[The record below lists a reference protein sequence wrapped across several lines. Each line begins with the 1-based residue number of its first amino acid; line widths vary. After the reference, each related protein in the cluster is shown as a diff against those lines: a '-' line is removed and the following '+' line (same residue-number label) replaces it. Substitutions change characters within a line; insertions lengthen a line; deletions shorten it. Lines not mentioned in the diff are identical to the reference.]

1 MRRPRT
7 NTLSL
12 EALEDR
18 YCLSTAA
25 PAAPLAAGA
34 DPAPGVVLQMIF
46 IHQASHDDGGDLVNL
61 EPTSGEA
68 STIAIGGYVR
78 IKKLSSGG

>member
-1 MRRPRT
+1 MRRRVS
-7 NTLSL
+7 NALSL

-46 IHQASHDDGGDLVNL
+46 IHQASHDDGGDLVSLDPN
-61 EPTSGEA
+61 SGEA
-68 STIAIGGYVR
+68 STIAVGGYIRV
-78 IKKLSSGG
+78 KKLTS